1 MTDFNLAI
9 EKITGSTSAG
19 SACAVFNRRIT
30 LADSSV
36 GTIVGCVLAKADD
49 GSDVQIIIRD
59 LLSLVSEKLE
69 GLEDSVLSGLV
80 HIRDLSGEFLKGRK
94 ISVDFAYVF
103 FWQGAAYI
111 VRRGQK
117 VGVQVFDPPKSS
129 EIKFSEG
136 SGPVAGGQ
144 IYVIATE
151 KFFSL
156 FDTAVFREEAEI
168 EFGEIIDGLATEI
181 SAESLQSEIGAV
193 FVQVKPPQRAS
204 GPEGEEKE
212 KETKAIVRDDVSEET
227 EAVASETE
235 KEVETEGKGQETG
248 ETRPPTFGAPPE
260 TATRFKNP
268 LPIILSAVLREARR
282 LRGGDMGAVGRLRR
296 YIIVLALVILVVLVG
311 SVSYAV
317 YKNREQKSAQE
328 LNSHLA
334 AASTKLSEGTAII
347 GLNRSRAREIF
358 IEADREV
365 DLAIAQDAK
374 NDKAK
379 SLKEE
384 IAGKLKE
391 TEETANISF
400 ETTFEAGEGLVSLS
414 FSGANLIAV
423 GGEKIFEVDPASRSQ
438 DVVVGA
444 SGTRAAAVYDNKV
457 FSMTDSRVVRV
468 DVASEKS
475 DELFTHAG
483 ASDIGV
489 FLGNV
494 YLLFGDKQSFSSNK
508 LDKYVPVESGYSGPS
523 AYLSSPLQFSKSS
536 HFAIDGLIWVSSG
549 EGIFKFNRGE
559 KQDFEISGAPG
570 GVGELGVIYTDSAR
584 SNLYVVDMTNSALL
598 VVGKDGIYKGSYQS
612 PEFSRASDLVVT
624 EDEKKVYI
632 TVGTKVLEAALE

>member
-9 EKITGSTSAG
+9 EKITGSTLAG

-30 LADSSV
+30 LADLSV

-69 GLEDSVLSGLV
+69 RLEDSVLAGLV

-94 ISVDFAYVF
+94 ISVDFAYAF
-103 FWQGAAYI
+103 FWRDAAYI

-181 SAESLQSEIGAV
+181 SAEPLQSEIGAV
-193 FVQVKPPQRAS
+193 FVQVK
-204 GPEGEEKE
+204 GEKSDA
-212 KETKAIVRDDVSEET
+212 AIAGDEVFEET

-235 KEVETEGKGQETG
+235 KEVETEEKGQETG
-248 ETRPPTFGAPPE
+248 QGPPTFGAPPE
-260 TATRFKNP
+260 TASPEPTGVGAALPARFKNP

-282 LRGGDMGAVGRLRR
+282 LRGGDMGAVGRLRKN
-296 YIIVLALVILVVLVG
+296 IIVLALVILVVLVG

-317 YKNREQKSAQE
+317 YKNQEQKSAQE

-347 GLNRSRAREIF
+347 GLNVTRAREIF
-358 IEADREV
+358 IEADREA
-365 DLAIAQDAK
+365 DLAIAIDAK

-384 IAGKLKE
+384 IARKLKE

-414 FSGANLIAV
+414 LAGANLIAV

-438 DVVVGA
+438 EEVVGA
-444 SGTRAAAVYDNKV
+444 SRTRAATVYDNKV

-494 YLLFGDKQSFSSNK
+494 YLLFGDK

-559 KQDFEISGAPG
+559 RQDFEISGAPG
-570 GVGELGVIYTDSAR
+570 GIGELGVIYTDSDL

-598 VVGKDGIYKGSYQS
+598 VIGKDGTYKGSYQS
-612 PEFSRASDLVVT
+612 PEFSRASDLVVPA
-624 EDEKKVYI
+624 DEKKVYI

>member
-1 MTDFNLAI
+1 MADFNLAI
-9 EKITGSTSAG
+9 EKITGSASAG

-30 LADSSV
+30 LADLSV

-59 LLSLVSEKLE
+59 LLSLVSERLE
-69 GLEDSVLSGLV
+69 RLEDGVLAGLV

-94 ISVDFAYVF
+94 ISVDFAYAF
-103 FWQGAAYI
+103 FWRGAAYI

-181 SAESLQSEIGAV
+181 SAESEQSEIGAV
-193 FVQVKPPQRAS
+193 FVQVK
-204 GPEGEEKE
+204 GEEKQV
-212 KETKAIVRDDVSEET
+212 ETKEIAGDGVFEET
-227 EAVASETE
+227 EAVKSETE
-235 KEVETEGKGQETG
+235 KEVETEEKGQETG
-248 ETRPPTFGAPPE
+248 PRPPTFGAPPE
-260 TATRFKNP
+260 TARRFKNP

-282 LRGGDMGAVGRLRR
+282 LRGGDMGAMGRLRKN
-296 YIIVLALVILVVLVG
+296 IIVLALVILVVLVG

-317 YKNREQKSAQE
+317 YKNQEQKSAQE

-347 GLNRSRAREIF
+347 GLNVTRAREIF
-358 IEADREV
+358 IEADREA
-365 DLAIAQDAK
+365 DLAIAIDAK

-379 SLKEE
+379 LLKEE
-384 IAGKLKE
+384 IARALKE

-400 ETTFEAGEGLVSLS
+400 ETTFEGGGGLVSLS
-414 FSGANLIAV
+414 LAGANLIAV

-444 SGTRAAAVYDNKV
+444 SGTRAATFYDNKV

-468 DVASEKS
+468 DIASEKS

-483 ASDIGV
+483 AGDIGV

-494 YLLFGDKQSFSSNK
+494 YLLSGDNI
-508 LDKYVPVESGYSGPS
+508 DKYVPVESGYSGPS
-523 AYLSSPLQFSKSS
+523 AYLSSSLQFSNSS
-536 HFAIDGLIWVSSG
+536 RFAIDGLIWVSSG

-559 KQDFEISGAPG
+559 RQDFEISGAPG
-570 GVGELGVIYTDSAR
+570 GIGELGVIYTDSDL

-598 VVGKDGIYKGSYQS
+598 VIGKDGIYKGSYQS
-612 PEFSRASDLVVT
+612 PEFSRASDLVVSA
-624 EDEKKVYI
+624 DEKKVYI